1 MKFQIFRS
9 IFKFSNFQI
18 FKFKTLNLRNKHRD
32 EGEVHSGLL
41 NDILFILLL
50 FFLIVSTL
58 ANPNVIKLSQ
68 PKSKS
73 DTRSKQ
79 TVVVSIDANQQYFVG
94 TTKVSLTKLKAQ
106 LQPFLAKETD
116 QPSIVINADK
126 TVPIDDVVA
135 VMRVARELGAKTVLA
150 VDKSG
155 AQ

>member
-1 MKFQIFRS
+1 M
-9 IFKFSNFQI
+9 
-18 FKFKTLNLRNKHRD
+18 NLRNKHRD
-32 EGEVHSGLL
+32 EGEVHTGPL

-79 TVVVSIDANQQYFVG
+79 TVVVSIDAGQRYYVG
-94 TTKVSLTKLKAQ
+94 TTPVSLTDLKGR

-126 TVPIDDVVA
+126 SVPVDDVVA
-135 VMRVARELGAKTVLA
+135 VMRIAKELGARTVLA
-150 VDKSG
+150 VDKKG
-155 AQ
+155 VQ